1 MMLKATIAAA
11 LAVALIA
18 PAGAQTFSTSTSG
31 YSGSDA
37 VKIDFDSPLPNGFSL
52 EGGRIATA
60 STGGL
65 STQPLGSTGNYLTS
79 DIGSA
84 VITSTTGFDT
94 VNFLWGSIDTYNIAK
109 FYDAAG
115 ALIGQLTGSDVAQGQ
130 SYGDLTTTDGNR
142 YVTFSVDPATNQ
154 RISKV
159 ALTSSDFSMETDN
172 FSFYNKYTGG
182 NGPVPV
188 PEPGTMLL
196 FALAAAALMFA
207 DQRRTSLVG

>member
-84 VITSTTGFDT
+84 VISSTTGFDT
-94 VNFLWGSIDTYNIAK
+94 VDFLWGSIDTYNIAK

-115 ALIGQLTGSDVAQGQ
+115 ALIGQLTGSEVAQAD
-130 SYGDLTTTDGNR
+130 GDQTSSHPSR

-159 ALTSSDFSMETDN
+159 SLTSSDYSLETDN
-172 FSFYNKYTGG
+172 FSFYNKYSGG

-196 FALAAAALMFA
+196 FAVAAAALMFA
-207 DQRRTSLVG
+207 AQRRTSLVG